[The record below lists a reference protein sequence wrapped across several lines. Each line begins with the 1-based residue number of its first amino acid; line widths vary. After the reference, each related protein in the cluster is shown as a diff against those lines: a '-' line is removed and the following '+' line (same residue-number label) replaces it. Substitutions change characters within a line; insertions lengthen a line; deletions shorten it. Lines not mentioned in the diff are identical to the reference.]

1 MSDKR
6 ISQLVERVSIANN
19 DVLPIVALNAATTNK
34 VTISTIQDW
43 MQTHLDHGVTSIGI
57 TIGSTGTD
65 ISVTGSPVTAAG
77 NITINVPTSSAANR
91 GLLSAADWSTFNNKV
106 GTARSISTT
115 APLQGGGDLSA
126 NRTLSITQAG
136 VLGDGY
142 LSSVD
147 WNTFNNKQPAL
158 GYTPVNQTRQLTING
173 TSYDLSADRTW
184 NVGTVT
190 SIGVSM
196 PSAFTVS
203 GSPVTSSGTI
213 AITGAG
219 NSTQYIDGTGSLQ
232 TFPSIVGNAT
242 NLIREV
248 YNNSGATMTKG
259 TIIYINGGQG
269 NLPTIA
275 KALATGDSTSAQTYG
290 VVREDIGNM
299 SNGYIIVVGDLMD
312 MPTNGFAVGTQLY
325 LSGTTAGTYTST
337 KPYAPIHLVYVG
349 IVTRSHPTQGVIAI
363 KIQNGYEMDELH
375 NVAAHLPNDGDILKY
390 VSSTGLWTKTAGSTT
405 NITEG
410 TNLYYTDARARAA
423 ISETVTGLDYNSSTG
438 VLSTSL
444 GYGIPTTASQTNW
457 DAAYN
462 DKINSAAVTGTTTKT
477 LTLTQQDGGTIT
489 ASWTDINTDAVSS
502 VFGRTG
508 AVVAVSGDYNTDL
521 VTEGTTNLYFTNT
534 RARGAISLTTTGSSG
549 ASTYVSGVLNVPN
562 YTLAGLGGEPAITAG
577 TTSQYWRGDKTFQTL
592 NTAAVA
598 ESPSSLYFTNA
609 RSRSSI
615 SLTTTGTSGAATYNV
630 DTGVLN
636 IPQYSTDLSG
646 YVTLGT
652 AQTITGAKTF
662 SNFLNVQYNNT
673 GEPLVNARFGSNA
686 TNGIGGILVSGEY
699 QSHIRFLTGSQ
710 TWDGAGAKQWQIR
723 VGDGSGLDIFKI
735 YSWTKGNDTMT
746 ILSNG
751 NTTIHGTIAATN
763 LSGTNTGD
771 QTLSG
776 LGGQPQLNG
785 TGFVKASG
793 TTISYDNTD
802 YLPLTAGLSKKLTG
816 DLYIQSNEPNIYLEK
831 TGTDAGTWRILGSTG
846 GTLRRFR
853 IYDQEEG
860 VDRFVVHKSTGNIS
874 IGNTSDGG
882 YKLDVSGRGRYT
894 FGGSNT
900 LLLSGGARSLAFNI
914 DGTATGDFGVAL
926 RADSS
931 SYISISAGGG
941 TTTGL
946 AIDFKNNLGIR
957 NAAHESWSSS
967 AIVLQLGAT
976 ATVYNDGFNNTLVA
990 NNSYYNG
997 SNNIYLT
1004 TGFASRILMDKAAG
1018 IMYFQ
1023 TAPSGTAA
1031 GTVTYTTAIQ
1041 VNNDRS
1047 ILLSNL
1053 SGTGTRMVVASS
1065 DGTLSTQAI
1074 PGGGSS
1080 QWTTNGTK
1088 IYYNTGN
1095 VGINVS
1101 DPTNLLH
1108 LAGSSATP
1116 SLRLGSVSNGFHW
1129 DIGRENQTTGDFV
1142 FNNANG
1148 GATSE
1153 RARITLGG
1161 NIGLSCIPSAWNSA
1175 ARIIQFDSTKY
1186 SSVGS
1191 IGTDLHMSLNAYFSD
1206 TGWKSV
1212 GDGQSA
1218 NIGLYGGNINFR
1230 ISNAT
1235 FASANSTIT
1244 WASPM
1249 QIANNGLITYEWNA
1263 QPPVKDGLY
1272 ANQVLITNSSAN
1284 YQRIRFDVGSQP
1296 YWGVTREGSTNNFII
1311 SGYIGTT
1318 WTDNNF
1324 KIFQSTGNL
1333 VLNGTG
1339 TDHGKRLQVFG
1350 DIGLG
1355 GQTYNWMVSNVSDT
1369 NWGFGMFN
1377 SGETYYPT
1385 VYFAATS
1392 ANGNDRGF
1400 RVRNV
1405 STSTNVLFVNSVGT
1419 LTASGDVV
1427 AFSDIRFKEN
1437 IRPIEN
1443 VLNRIGESRGVLY
1456 DRKDTGLKNNIGFI
1470 AQELELQFPELVN
1483 TDDDGI
1489 KSVKYSN
1496 AVAVLFEAIK
1506 EQQKQINELKNQKV

>member
-115 APLQGGGDLSA
+115 APLQGGGNLSA
-126 NRTLSITQAG
+126 DRTLSITQAG

-299 SNGYIIVVGDLMD
+299 SNGYITVVGDLMD
-312 MPTNGFAVGTQLY
+312 MSTNGFAVGTQLY
-325 LSGTTAGTYTST
+325 LSGTTAGAFTST

-438 VLSTSL
+438 VLSTSA

-489 ASWTDINTDAVSS
+489 ASWTDINTDAVTS

-521 VTEGTTNLYFTNT
+521 VTEG
-534 RARGAISLTTTGSSG
+534 S
-549 ASTYVSGVLNVPN
+549 
-562 YTLAGLGGEPAITAG
+562 
-577 TTSQYWRGDKTFQTL
+577 
-592 NTAAVA
+592 
-598 ESPSSLYFTNA
+598 SSLYFTNA

-615 SLTTTGTSGAATYNV
+615 SLTTTGTSGAATYNSA
-630 DTGVLN
+630 TGVLN
-636 IPQYSTDLSG
+636 IPSYSFSETDTLASVTGRGATTTTSITAKSFLPAYAASTLANKNSGFIITSSTIDTAFGFIVQDGIFFQGSWDTTNALFGVKSPTIDGSLGTNVFSVSSAGVGVFSSSVTANSFIKSGGTSSQFLKANGSVDSNTYALSSDLTG
-646 YVTLGT
+646 YVTIGT

-662 SNFLNVQYNNT
+662 TSNIQLGSIGGGSAT
-673 GEPLVNARFGSNA
+673 ATPLTINFGSTFSNTA
-686 TNGIGGILVSGEY
+686 GANLKLRLFEASDGGVYGIGVSGSQMDFNIPDTAIYRFHTGKVIFNNHVGIGGASGGTY
-699 QSHIRFLTGSQ
+699 GQLSVHGGIHIKDDNNAKLEIGRYSSAASNSYIKL
-710 TWDGAGAKQWQIR
+710 GAN
-723 VGDGSGLDIFKI
+723 S
-735 YSWTKGNDTMT
+735 
-746 ILSNG
+746 
-751 NTTIHGTIAATN
+751 AA
-763 LSGTNTGD
+763 LHITNTLD
-771 QTLSG
+771 
-776 LGGQPQLNG
+776 
-785 TGFVKASG
+785 
-793 TTISYDNTD
+793 TI
-802 YLPLTAGLSKKLTG
+802 
-816 DLYIQSNEPNIYLEK
+816 DLFTI
-831 TGTDAGTWRILGSTG
+831 T
-846 GTLRRFR
+846 
-853 IYDQEEG
+853 
-860 VDRFVVHKSTGNIS
+860 
-874 IGNTSDGG
+874 
-882 YKLDVSGRGRYT
+882 
-894 FGGSNT
+894 
-900 LLLSGGARSLAFNI
+900 
-914 DGTATGDFGVAL
+914 
-926 RADSS
+926 
-931 SYISISAGGG
+931 
-941 TTTGL
+941 
-946 AIDFKNNLGIR
+946 
-957 NAAHESWSSS
+957 
-967 AIVLQLGAT
+967 
-976 ATVYNDGFNNTLVA
+976 
-990 NNSYYNG
+990 
-997 SNNIYLT
+997 
-1004 TGFASRILMDKAAG
+1004 
-1018 IMYFQ
+1018 
-1023 TAPSGTAA
+1023 
-1031 GTVTYTTAIQ
+1031 
-1041 VNNDRS
+1041 
-1047 ILLSNL
+1047 
-1053 SGTGTRMVVASS
+1053 
-1065 DGTLSTQAI
+1065 
-1074 PGGGSS
+1074 
-1080 QWTTNGTK
+1080 
-1088 IYYNTGN
+1088 NTGN

-1101 DPTNLLH
+1101 NPT
-1108 LAGSSATP
+1108 SSLEIKP
-1116 SLRLGSVSNGFHW
+1116 S
-1129 DIGRENQTTGDFV
+1129 
-1142 FNNANG
+1142 
-1148 GATSE
+1148 GATSSM
-1153 RARITLGG
+1153 RFGSIVADATYNAVTLNGTMAEGQYIGLAGGGGTDKSLYVNSGNAG
-1161 NIGLSCIPSAWNSA
+1161 NIIFRTGDGTNYSNRMILFDNGNLGLGTGSPNFVEAGRRIFEINGTSNVIMNFSIGGV
-1175 ARIIQFDSTKY
+1175 ARGYIYNDGTQMSIANYTAGKPFNFNTRTIAGGDTTKMTIT
-1186 SSVGS
+1186 SEGNVGIGS
-1191 IGTDLHMSLNAYFSD
+1191 ITPNHRLFVSSGIE
-1206 TGWKSV
+1206 
-1212 GDGQSA
+1212 GQSA
-1218 NIGLYGGNINFR
+1218 GISGATYGIRFDNGGTNSTGMSTIHGVDNTLVGSYQPIRLNGLDLRFATSETERFRITSLGMVLFNTDTPSSSLGGTVVTVRASSSNAGQTAFSIQDYLKRGRWAFNGQNGPDNYDYAIYSAPNGNGDWTQRFTIQQDGVVYIGGTVSGGGRLQVNGDVNINGNFR
-1230 ISNAT
+1230 INGTIIGGGGGSGVTGSGTANYITKWTSSSALGNSILYDSGSSIIIGGTSAT
-1235 FASANSTIT
+1235 SSSRFEVRGSGVWDGGMITLTNTGTGGKSFSIFSTNTSFDQGPSRILFY
-1244 WASPM
+1244 
-1249 QIANNGLITYEWNA
+1249 NGT
-1263 QPPVKDGLY
+1263 DGTNLG
-1272 ANQVLITNSSAN
+1272 VITNTGN
-1284 YQRIRFDVGSQP
+1284 WMF
-1296 YWGVTREGSTNNFII
+1296 
-1311 SGYIGTT
+1311 GTT
-1318 WTDNNF
+1318 TDN
-1324 KIFQSTGNL
+1324 GN
-1333 VLNGTG
+1333 
-1339 TDHGKRLQVFG
+1339 KLQV
-1350 DIGLG
+1350 
-1355 GQTYNWMVSNVSDT
+1355 
-1369 NWGFGMFN
+1369 
-1377 SGETYYPT
+1377 
-1385 VYFAATS
+1385 
-1392 ANGNDRGF
+1392 NG
-1400 RVRNV
+1400 
-1405 STSTNVLFVNSVGT
+1405 SIW
-1419 LTASGDVV
+1419 ASGDVI
-1427 AFSDIRFKEN
+1427 AFSDISVKKN
-1437 IRPIEN
+1437 IRTIEN
-1443 VLNRIGESRGVLY
+1443 ALNRVTKSRGVVY
-1456 DRKDTGLKNNIGFI
+1456 DRKDIDSINNIGFI
-1470 AQELELQFPELVN
+1470 AQELELEFPELITVN
-1483 TDDDGI
+1483 PDGT
-1489 KSVKYSN
+1489 KGVKYQN

-1506 EQQKQINELKNQKV
+1506 EQQKQIDGLKKQIA